1 MSRPIPIEE
10 MVRLFKI
17 RHTTSHLFKID
28 NFSLLKKHGIEKVES
43 SVFDLAGHK
52 WKLSVYP
59 NGHKNAKGTHV
70 SMFLVNQVPVNDMPT
85 YELLV
90 VSQLERKWHTHGR
103 DEFDINPE
111 PASEGF
117 LRFISL
123 ADLERKGFLIGD
135 CCMVGV
141 KFHGI
146 EPANPGTAECFS
158 LIEKPLNH
166 KVTWMMSKFSS
177 FNPGKA
183 HQSNEFV
190 VGTRKWRLEVHPRGY
205 MDEKDKSFSVYLS
218 AEGFVNNAPMTKTYA
233 KFKLR
238 VLDQVSWNHVEESGL
253 SWFDA
258 EPSDQSGFA
267 DFMPLGKLNEPYL
280 VKDKLYVGVEFEVVS
295 TTYYC

>member
-1 MSRPIPIEE
+1 
-10 MVRLFKI
+10 
-17 RHTTSHLFKID
+17 
-28 NFSLLKKHGIEKVES
+28 
-43 SVFDLAGHK
+43 
-52 WKLSVYP
+52 
-59 NGHKNAKGTHV
+59 
-70 SMFLVNQVPVNDMPT
+70 MF
-85 YELLV
+85 
-90 VSQLERKWHTHGR
+90 
-103 DEFDINPE
+103 
-111 PASEGF
+111 
-117 LRFISL
+117 
-123 ADLERKGFLIGD
+123 
-135 CCMVGV
+135 GV